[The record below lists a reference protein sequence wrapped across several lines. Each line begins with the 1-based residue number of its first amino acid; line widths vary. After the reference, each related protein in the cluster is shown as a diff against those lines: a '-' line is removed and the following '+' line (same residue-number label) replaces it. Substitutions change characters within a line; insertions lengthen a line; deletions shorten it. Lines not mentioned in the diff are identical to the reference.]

1 MPATS
6 LGHIVTVRNSSARS
20 ASSHT
25 STASTTSSVSSVSS
39 APFYSTSPLP
49 YPALVFLT
57 LLSVCGVFVVQF
69 SVKVDH
75 AHPHTHDERLRWQSS
90 ILLNLV
96 LTYFALQ
103 TVAPVLHIS
112 IRRARSLVLDVGLI
126 VDFVALG
133 CFALGCLVSVTMLA
147 SSDDIPISAE
157 QLVAP
162 YTLIALSL
170 AINSYLFVHRLS

>member
-6 LGHIVTVRNSSARS
+6 LGHIVTVRNSSAHS
-20 ASSHT
+20 ASSLT
-25 STASTTSSVSSVSS
+25 STASSASSASSVSSH
-39 APFYSTSPLP
+39 STPPLP
-49 YPALVFLT
+49 YPALASLS

-103 TVAPVLHIS
+103 AVAPVLHHV
-112 IRRARSLVLDVGLI
+112 IRRARSLVLDVGII

-133 CFALGCLVSVTMLA
+133 CFAIGCLVPVTMHA
-147 SSDDIPISAE
+147 ATGDVPITAG

-162 YTLIALSL
+162 YALLTLTL
-170 AINSYLFVHRLS
+170 AVNSYLLVNRLA